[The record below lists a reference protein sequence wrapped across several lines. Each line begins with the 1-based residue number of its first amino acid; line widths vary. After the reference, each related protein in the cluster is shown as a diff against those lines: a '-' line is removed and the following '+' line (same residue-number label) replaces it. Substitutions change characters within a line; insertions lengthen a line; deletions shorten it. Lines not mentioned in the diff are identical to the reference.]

1 MPPLLEIRDLSV
13 SYACSGRRAR
23 AVDGVNLSMEAG
35 EILGVVG
42 ESGCGKTTMA
52 LSILR
57 LLPPGGRVDAG
68 AVRFDGRDVLALGDE
83 DLRAFRWKDISVIFQ
98 GAMNA
103 LNPVRRVGDLIA
115 ETILLHEHVNRKE
128 ADRRVARLLELVEID
143 GLRARCYP
151 HELSGGMRQR
161 VMIAMALSLN
171 PRLVIGDEPTTALDV
186 MVQAQIFDLIER
198 LKAEFGLSL
207 MLITHDLPLL
217 GDICDRAVVMYA
229 GRVMEAGP
237 VETLLLHPAHPYT
250 RYLAAACPRPGAD
263 RELIQSLPGE
273 PPDPTFECPG
283 CVFADRCPDVSARCR
298 EHRPAACDLGDG
310 HVVYCLRGGS
320 RNA

>member
-1 MPPLLEIRDLSV
+1 MSLLEVKDLSV
-13 SYACSGRRAR
+13 SYACDGRRLK
-23 AVDGVNLSMEAG
+23 AVDGVSLSMEAG

-57 LLPPGGRVDAG
+57 LLPPGARVEG
-68 AVRFDGRDVLALGDE
+68 GSVRFDGRDVLDMDDE
-83 DLRAFRWKDISVIFQ
+83 ALRAFRWKDVSVIFQ

-115 ETILLHEHVNRKE
+115 ETILLHEDVDRCE
-128 ADRRVARLLELVEID
+128 ADSRVQRLLELVEID
-143 GLRARCYP
+143 GSRARCYP

-161 VMIAMALSLN
+161 AMIAMALSLN

-186 MVQAQIFDLIER
+186 MVQAQVFDLIER
-198 LKAEFGLSL
+198 LKSEFALSL
-207 MLITHDLPLL
+207 MLITHDLSLL
-217 GDICDRAVVMYA
+217 GDLCDRAVVMYA

-237 VETLLLHPAHPYT
+237 VEALLGSPAHPYT
-250 RYLAAACPRPGAD
+250 RYLAAACPRPGTA
-263 RELIQSLPGE
+263 RGLAESLPGE
-273 PPDPTFECPG
+273 SPDLTRACAG

-298 EHRPAACDLGDG
+298 AQRPGAVEVGPG
-310 HVVYCLRGGS
+310 HVVYCLAKGS
-320 RNA
+320 PDA

>member
-1 MPPLLEIRDLSV
+1 MSLLEIKDLSV
-13 SYACSGRRAR
+13 SYSSSGRRAR
-23 AVDGVNLSMEAG
+23 AVDGASLSMEAG

-57 LLPPGGRVDAG
+57 LLPPGGRVDG
-68 AVRFDGRDVLALGDE
+68 GTIRFDGRDILGMGDE
-83 DLRAFRWKDISVIFQ
+83 ALRAFRWKDVSVIFQ

-115 ETILLHEHVNRKE
+115 ETILLHEGVDRAE
-128 ADRRVARLLELVEID
+128 ADRRVNRLLELVEID
-143 GLRARCYP
+143 GIRSRSYP

-161 VMIAMALSLN
+161 AMIAMALALN

-207 MLITHDLPLL
+207 MLITHDLSLL
-217 GDICDRAVVMYA
+217 GDLCDRAVVMYA
-229 GRVMEAGP
+229 GRVMEIGP
-237 VETLLLHPAHPYT
+237 VESLIRSPAHPYT
-250 RYLAAACPRPGAD
+250 RYLAAACPNPGAS
-263 RELIQSLPGE
+263 RELAESLPGE
-273 PPDPTFECPG
+273 PPDPTVEYTGCPL
-283 CVFADRCPDVSARCR
+283 ADRCPEAGPACR
-298 EHRPAACDLGDG
+298 KERPGAVDLGGG
-310 HVVYCLRGGS
+310 HYVYCLRGGS
-320 RNA
+320 PNA